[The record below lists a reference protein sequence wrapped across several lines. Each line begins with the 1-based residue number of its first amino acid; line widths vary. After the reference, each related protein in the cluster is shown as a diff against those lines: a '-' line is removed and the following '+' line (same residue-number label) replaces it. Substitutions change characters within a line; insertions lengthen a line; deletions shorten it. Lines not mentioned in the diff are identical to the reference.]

1 MKIFLTTILLVI
13 NLFSQDIETNI
24 ELTKQEKEFIEKT
37 HFNVAITKNWYPFSF
52 EEDNNKALG
61 ISSEFWEIIVKKLNL
76 KTSNTFFN
84 SFDEQIKS
92 FQSGKS
98 DIIFSAAESES
109 RKKFAYFS
117 NEYLKFPISIV
128 TKKDEHFIE
137 NIDDI
142 INKKIAVGNNF
153 TAHNLLKEKYPNID
167 LVLVN
172 NVEEGLN
179 LVSKN
184 QVFAFVDIKPIL
196 TYNIAKFSFKDL
208 KVSGNSGIDFSLKI
222 MVRKEL
228 KDLIPILNKTIATI
242 PASEVIT
249 IVNSWNNVKF
259 QTSID
264 YTIVWILTFVVFFS
278 IIAFIHR
285 TVTLNILNKK
295 LKYTVE
301 EKTKELRYLNEN
313 LQITIDKKTKEL
325 LEKEAILN
333 QQAKMAAMGEMIE
346 NIAHQWRQPLSVIS
360 TISSSLKIKKEMNIL
375 DDKEFYEALNN
386 INKTSEYLSNT
397 IDDFRNFFSPN
408 KEMNKFYVSQLIKKS
423 KDLIKSRFDK
433 FNIKVIENIDDIE
446 ILSYQNELFQ
456 VILNLFSNSIDVLSS
471 SQIENKIIYIKI
483 YHDENNLCIEFL
495 DNGGGI
501 KDEFINRVFEPY
513 FTTKHKSQGTGVG
526 LYMSLQI
533 VTKHLNGEISVK
545 NDTFIHNNIKYFGAK
560 FTILLP
566 IHPKN
571 S

>member
-1 MKIFLTTILLVI
+1 LL
-13 NLFSQDIETNI
+13 
-24 ELTKQEKEFIEKT
+24 
-37 HFNVAITKNWYPFSF
+37 
-52 EEDNNKALG
+52 
-61 ISSEFWEIIVKKLNL
+61 
-76 KTSNTFFN
+76 
-84 SFDEQIKS
+84 
-92 FQSGKS
+92 
-98 DIIFSAAESES
+98 
-109 RKKFAYFS
+109 
-117 NEYLKFPISIV
+117 
-128 TKKDEHFIE
+128 
-137 NIDDI
+137 
-142 INKKIAVGNNF
+142 
-153 TAHNLLKEKYPNID
+153 
-167 LVLVN
+167 
-172 NVEEGLN
+172 
-179 LVSKN
+179 
-184 QVFAFVDIKPIL
+184 
-196 TYNIAKFSFKDL
+196 
-208 KVSGNSGIDFSLKI
+208 
-222 MVRKEL
+222 RKEY

-313 LQITIDKKTKEL
+313 LQLAIDKKTKEL

-375 DDKEFYEALNN
+375 DDKEFYEALQN
-386 INKTSEYLSNT
+386 INKTSEHLSNT

-408 KEMNKFYVSQLIKKS
+408 KEMNKFYISQLIKKS

-433 FNIKVIENIDDIE
+433 FNIKVIEHIDDIE

-483 YHDENNLCIEFL
+483 YHDENNLYIEFL

-513 FTTKHKSQGTGVG
+513 FTTKHKSQGTGIG

-545 NDTFIHNNIKYFGAK
+545 NDTFIENNTAYFGAK

-566 IHPKN
+566 IHLQN
-571 S
+571 N